1 MKSILNKKD
10 YEKFVK
16 SVDFLKQEHDFDIHY
31 VVTFMGNG
39 DTFEVELLNID
50 EDDIK
55 NIDNL
60 LDTELEE

>member
-16 SVDFLKQEHDFDIHY
+16 AVDFLKQEHDFDIHY